1 MINHFLPNFLHF
13 VCNIIF
19 IHSLNLYIFILI
31 RKHDLNSNL
40 INILGINY
48 LRSNFE
54 VMKFMINYYFHYL
67 NNIFPMNIP
76 FFPLK
81 IYLYLIN
88 AYHT

>member
-1 MINHFLPNFLHF
+1 
-13 VCNIIF
+13 
-19 IHSLNLYIFILI
+19 
-31 RKHDLNSNL
+31 
-40 INILGINY
+40 
-48 LRSNFE
+48 
-54 VMKFMINYYFHYL
+54 MINYYFHYL